1 MLAMANV
8 KRFCCSF

>member
-8 KRFCCSF
+8 KRFCWSF